1 MNRRICHGIIFLA
14 LAFLSYSSFADG
26 ESVVASIPHAIS
38 SKNIYKAE
46 IIEIDGVATG
56 SARDYPLT
64 PGQHT
69 IRVRMMLVVDW
80 TPKLPGASDSVR
92 EKEIVLNIEPG
103 TKYQIAAKLD
113 IDAPIE
119 SQLDGSYWEPVV
131 YDKFPN

>member
-14 LAFLSYSSFADG
+14 LAFLSSSSFADG
-26 ESVVASIPHAIS
+26 GSVVASIPYAVS
-38 SKNIYKAE
+38 SKNIYKTE

-56 SARDYPLT
+56 AARDYPVT

-69 IRVRMMLVVDW
+69 IRVRMMLNVDW
-80 TPKLPGASDSVR
+80 TPKLPGAPDSVR
-92 EKEIVLNIEPG
+92 EKEIVLDIEPG

-113 IDAPIE
+113 INAPIE

>member
-1 MNRRICHGIIFLA
+1 MNSRICCGIIAFFLT
-14 LAFLSYSSFADG
+14 FLSVGSFAEG
-26 ESVVASIPHAIS
+26 ESIVASIPHAIS
-38 SKNIYKAE
+38 SENLYKVE
-46 IIEIDGVATG
+46 IFEIDGVTTG
-56 SARDYPLT
+56 SARNYPLA

-69 IRVRMMLVVDW
+69 IRVRIMLNVEW

-92 EKEIVLNIEPG
+92 EKEIVLDIEPG

>member
-1 MNRRICHGIIFLA
+1 MNRRICCRLVMFA
-14 LAFLSYSSFADG
+14 LAFLSAGSFADG

-46 IIEIDGVATG
+46 IIEIDGVATD
-56 SARDYPLT
+56 SARDYPLA
-64 PGQHT
+64 PGQHK
-69 IRVRMMLVVDW
+69 IKVRMMLNVDW

-92 EKEIVLNIEPG
+92 EKEIVLDIEPG

-131 YDKFPN
+131 YDKSPN